1 MRDGTVEL
9 SLGHKI
15 NIKRIKSKANGVYP
29 SQILDILDD
38 EIIIVSGPLHK
49 RNIVLL
55 NKDEIVE
62 VSYIIEDK
70 GKYFFRAKVLDRDNS
85 KIYRLKLKRIS
96 DVNRVQLRRFYRLE
110 VDVPVKKEFVIEED
124 GERRVI
130 EENCR
135 SQNISGGGIKLYS
148 NYEHKIGDQVLC
160 SFFINNHQIVA
171 TGKVVR
177 IEEVD
182 IFYYKYGIGVKFV
195 ELNEEDRDRIISFI
209 FHKQRELRNKGLI

>member
-49 RNIVLL
+49 RDIVLL

-124 GERRVI
+124 GKRRII

-209 FHKQRELRNKGLI
+209 FQKQRELRNKGLI

>member
-49 RNIVLL
+49 RDIVLL

-70 GKYFFRAKVLDRDNS
+70 GKYSFRAKVLDRDNS

-96 DVNRVQLRRFYRLE
+96 DVNRVQLRGFYRLE

-124 GERRVI
+124 GKRRII

-160 SFFINNHQIVA
+160 SFSIDNHQIVA
-171 TGKVVR
+171 MGEVVR

-209 FHKQRELRNKGLI
+209 FQKQRELRNKGLI

>member
-1 MRDGTVEL
+1 MRDGKVEL

-49 RNIVLL
+49 RDIVLL

-70 GKYFFRAKVLDRDNS
+70 GKYSFRAKVLDRDNS

-124 GERRVI
+124 GKRRII

-171 TGKVVR
+171 MGEVVR

-209 FHKQRELRNKGLI
+209 FQKQRELRNKGLI

>member
-124 GERRVI
+124 GKRRII

>member
-1 MRDGTVEL
+1 MRDGKVEL

-49 RNIVLL
+49 RDIVLL

-70 GKYFFRAKVLDRDNS
+70 GKYSFRAKVLDRDNS

-96 DVNRVQLRRFYRLE
+96 DVNRVQLRGFYRLE

-124 GERRVI
+124 GKRRII

-160 SFFINNHQIVA
+160 SFSIDNHQIVA
-171 TGKVVR
+171 MGEVVR

-209 FHKQRELRNKGLI
+209 FQKQRELRNKGLI

>member
-1 MRDGTVEL
+1 MRDGKVEL

-49 RNIVLL
+49 RDIVLL

-70 GKYFFRAKVLDRDNS
+70 GKYSFRAKVLDRDNS

-96 DVNRVQLRRFYRLE
+96 DVNRVQLRGFYRLE

-124 GERRVI
+124 GKRRII

-148 NYEHKIGDQVLC
+148 NYEHKIDDQVLC
-160 SFFINNHQIVA
+160 SFSIDNHQIVA
-171 TGKVVR
+171 MGEVVR

-209 FHKQRELRNKGLI
+209 FQKQRELRNKGLI